1 MFGNKEKIEKEF
13 TKYKDKALEFIN
25 HQQETNELMK
35 QATTKVKEKKNS
47 LGDAFG
53 KIELLIELIKAYSK
67 GDYRNISKST
77 LATVIGAILY
87 FASPIDMI
95 PDFIVGLGIV
105 DDAAVIGYAIKKIS
119 GELVE
124 FEKWKE
130 KEEKSRNNLEG
141 QDVGAGQS
149 KSPLD

>member
-1 MFGNKEKIEKEF
+1 MFSNKEKIEKEF
-13 TKYKDKALEFIN
+13 TKYKNKALEFIN

-77 LATVIGAILY
+77 MATVIGAILY
-87 FASPIDMI
+87 FVSPIDMI

-105 DDAAVIGYAIKKIS
+105 DDAAVIGYTFKKIS
-119 GELVE
+119 GELAE

-130 KEEKSRNNLEG
+130 EKSRSNLEG
-141 QDVGAGQS
+141 LGAGAGPS
-149 KSPLD
+149 KSPLE

>member
-1 MFGNKEKIEKEF
+1 
-13 TKYKDKALEFIN
+13 
-25 HQQETNELMK
+25 MK

-77 LATVIGAILY
+77 MATVIGAILY
-87 FASPIDMI
+87 FVSPIDMI

-119 GELVE
+119 GELDE

-130 KEEKSRNNLEG
+130 EKSRSNLEG
-141 QDVGAGQS
+141 LDVGAGQS

>member
-1 MFGNKEKIEKEF
+1 MASDLFGNKEKIEREF
-13 TKYKDKALEFIN
+13 TKYKNKALEFIN
-25 HQQETNELMK
+25 HQQKTNELMT
-35 QATTKVKEKKNS
+35 QATTKVNEKQNS

-87 FASPIDMI
+87 FVSPIDMI
-95 PDFIVGLGIV
+95 PDFIIGLGIV

-119 GELVE
+119 GELDE
-124 FEKWKE
+124 FEKWKS
-130 KEEKSRNNLEG
+130 KSNLEG
-141 QDVGAGQS
+141 LGAEAGQS
-149 KSPLD
+149 KNPLE